1 MPNHSPP
8 LALPDQAPPL
18 PRARI
23 RFSLSLDS
31 RHSTVVSTVPTTG
44 DCAFALVPDEA
55 PPPSALQAPLSLQQ
69 RREFGWARVHIV
81 VIALE
86 PQPAVQRPAHVRE
99 QQFPSC
105 RPAPSFTSVASVAAA
120 LCFLPGHYRSSGMCL
135 CRSCGINIGPLGQQ
149 LKTPSPF
156 GLGVAIRSPF
166 CTIRCPSSI
175 TIAGPVICLHLHG
188 I

>member
-1 MPNHSPP
+1 MDTHGRHSALEVLCVAVASCRLPP
-8 LALPDQAPPL
+8 LL
-18 PRARI
+18 ARI
-23 RFSLSLDS
+23 RSSAQSQPTACTARPGSTPSQGSNKVQSLTRLPTLDG
-31 RHSTVVSTVPTTG
+31 RLDCSTVPTTG

-105 RPAPSFTSVASVAAA
+105 SPAPSFTSVASVAAV
-120 LCFLPGHYRSSGMCL
+120 LCFLPGHYCSSGMCL
-135 CRSCGINIGPLGQQ
+135 CRSCGINIGPLG
-149 LKTPSPF
+149 
-156 GLGVAIRSPF
+156 
-166 CTIRCPSSI
+166 
-175 TIAGPVICLHLHG
+175 
-188 I
+188 